1 MDLGLSGV
9 PAAVAAASRGL
20 GFAVARELA
29 AEGARVAICSR
40 DRQAASA
47 AASSIHDSTGGEAHG
62 LEADV
67 STAEGATGFVDGA
80 VARLG
85 GLQVVVVNAGGPTPG
100 LTTDFDDEAWL
111 RAFELNFLSAV
122 RLVRAALPHLER
134 RPWGRVLCITSV
146 SVRQPIPNLALSN
159 AVRLATTGFAKTLA
173 GEVGARGI
181 TVNCLLPGSI
191 ATDRLRSLAGAPAG
205 AGPDHPAYVSMAAEV
220 PLRRVG
226 APEEFGAV
234 AAFLCSARASFVN
247 GVNLQVD
254 GGLLRGLP

>member
-1 MDLGLSGV
+1 V
-9 PAAVAAASRGL
+9 TAASRGL

-40 DRQAASA
+40 DPAAVA
-47 AASSIHDSTGGEAHG
+47 AAGSSISGSVGTGAEVHPVS
-62 LEADV
+62 ADV
-67 STAEGATGFVDGA
+67 STAEGATGFVEGA
-80 VARLG
+80 VERLG
-85 GLQVVVVNAGGPTPG
+85 ALQVLVVNAGGPPPG
-100 LTTDFDDEAWL
+100 LASDFDDEAWL

-122 RLVRAALPHLER
+122 RLVRTALPHLVQ
-134 RPWGRVLCITSV
+134 RPWGRIVCITSV

-159 AVRLATTGFAKTLA
+159 AIRLATTGFAKTLA
-173 GEVGARGI
+173 GEVGHRGI

-205 AGPDHPAYVSMAAEV
+205 AGPEHPAYAAMAAEV

>member
-1 MDLGLSGV
+1 M
-9 PAAVAAASRGL
+9 
-20 GFAVARELA
+20 
-29 AEGARVAICSR
+29 AICSR
-40 DRQAASA
+40 DERSAST
-47 AASSIHDSTGGEAHG
+47 AASSIHEETGGEVHG
-62 LEADV
+62 LAADV
-67 STAEGATGFVDGA
+67 STAEGAVGFVEGA
-80 VARLG
+80 VERLG
-85 GLQVVVVNAGGPTPG
+85 GLQVLVANAGGPPPG
-100 LTTDFDDEAWL
+100 PAADFGDDAWL

-122 RLVRAALPHLER
+122 RLVRTALPHLER
-134 RPWGRVLCITSV
+134 RPWGRILCVTSV

-173 GEVGARGI
+173 AEVGGRGI

-191 ATDRLRSLAGAPAG
+191 ATDRLRSLAGAPPG
-205 AGPDHPAYVSMAAEV
+205 AGPEHPAYAAMAAEV

-226 APEEFGAV
+226 SPEEFGAV

>member
-1 MDLGLSGV
+1 VDLGLSGV
-9 PAAVAAASRGL
+9 PVAVAAASRGL

-40 DRQAASA
+40 DRRAASA
-47 AASSIHDSTGGEAHG
+47 AAASIRDSTGGEVHAR
-62 LEADV
+62 EADV
-67 STAEGATGFVDGA
+67 STAEGAAGFVEGA
-80 VARLG
+80 VAALG
-85 GLQVVVVNAGGPTPG
+85 GLQVLVCNAGGPTPG
-100 LTTDFDDEAWL
+100 AATDFDDEAWL

-122 RLVRAALPHLER
+122 RLVRAALPHLLQ

-173 GEVGARGI
+173 AEVGGRGI

-191 ATDRLRSLAGAPAG
+191 ATDRLRSLAGAPPG
-205 AGPDHPAYVSMAAEV
+205 AGPDHPAYAAMAAEV

-254 GGLLRGLP
+254 GGLHRGLP

>member
-40 DRQAASA
+40 DPQAVA
-47 AASSIHDSTGGEAHG
+47 AAGASIGAGGAEVHA
-62 LEADV
+62 LTADI
-67 STAEGATGFVDGA
+67 STAEGAGSFVEGA
-80 VARLG
+80 VERLG
-85 GLQVVVVNAGGPTPG
+85 GLQVLVVNAGGPTPG
-100 LTTDFDDEAWL
+100 LASAFGDEAWL
-111 RAFELNFLSAV
+111 QAFELNFLSAV
-122 RLVRAALPHLER
+122 RLVRAALPHLEQ
-134 RPWGRVLCITSV
+134 RPWGRILCITSV

-159 AVRLATTGFAKTLA
+159 AIRLATTGFAKTLA
-173 GEVGARGI
+173 GEVGHRRI

-191 ATDRLRSLAGAPAG
+191 ATERLRSLAGAPAE
-205 AGPDHPAYVSMAAEV
+205 AGPDHPAYASMAAEI

-226 APEEFGAV
+226 SPEEFAAV

>member
-1 MDLGLSGV
+1 MDLGLSRV

-29 AEGARVAICSR
+29 AEGARVAVCSR
-40 DRQAASA
+40 DPAAVA
-47 AASSIHDSTGGEAHG
+47 AAGDSISGSTGAEVHA
-62 LEADV
+62 LTADV
-67 STAEGATGFVDGA
+67 STAEGAAGFVEGA
-80 VARLG
+80 VDRLG
-85 GLQVVVVNAGGPTPG
+85 ALQVLVVNAGGPAPG
-100 LTTDFDDEAWL
+100 AASSFDDEAWL

-122 RLVRAALPHLER
+122 RLVRAALPHLEQR
-134 RPWGRVLCITSV
+134 AWGRILCITSV

-173 GEVGARGI
+173 GELGHRGI

-191 ATDRLRSLAGAPAG
+191 ATDRLRSLAGAPPG
-205 AGPDHPAYVSMAAEV
+205 AGPDHPAYAGMAAEI

-226 APEEFGAV
+226 SPEEFAAV

-254 GGLLRGLP
+254 GGLLRGVF